1 MASPQ
6 SLRRGGEAIA
16 QYISNRDKRCS
27 LGQQFG
33 ALGSHHDDHKLLK
46 ALPGFKGLG
55 RWDIALLGFVLVIDL
70 LELPTVDAQAPLGQ
84 QVTSQALQQALR
96 AARLPS

>member
-46 ALPGFKGLG
+46 ALPAFKGLG

-70 LELPTVDAQAPLGQ
+70 LELPSVDAQAPPGQ
-84 QVTSQALQQALR
+84 Q
-96 AARLPS
+96 LPSPATQHPLPPAR